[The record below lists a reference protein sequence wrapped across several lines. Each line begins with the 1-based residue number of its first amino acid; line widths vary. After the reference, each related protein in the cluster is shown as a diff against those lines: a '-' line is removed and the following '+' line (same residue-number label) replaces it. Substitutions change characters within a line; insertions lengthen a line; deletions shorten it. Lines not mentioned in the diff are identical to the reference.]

1 MRISWLS
8 PTQLQAA
15 RRQFVKCLTSGVDG
29 SPDWETCFAPDFVVP
44 SVPAEID
51 GAHWPLIAEHIARA
65 ERITAVLQTEGLAAA
80 RERFA
85 HSGVAIEAATLAAA
99 ARFADEL
106 VLADVV
112 RALRCPIDP
121 YVFYANLLEL
131 LVALQPLQAGAAPG
145 DSLLEY
151 ETFVANYQNCLQTFD
166 FGGERIAVAFDG
178 LADLYV
184 SRGVYDRAEA
194 IFLRRH
200 DEESGDVSVALSA
213 SRAYL
218 AAGLFSAAV
227 AWLER
232 GSARARHLG
241 RHDMASKL
249 DAKRDVIDRRLS

>member
-15 RRQFVKCLTSGVDG
+15 RRQFVTCGPATREGAI
-29 SPDWETCFAPDFVVP
+29 DWEGCFTPGFLAP
-44 SVPAEID
+44 PAPVEID
-51 GAHWPLIAEHIARA
+51 AAHWPLVAEHVARA
-65 ERITAVLQTEGLAAA
+65 ERITAVLQADGLAAA

-106 VLADVV
+106 VLADVI

-131 LVALQPLQAGAAPG
+131 LVALQPMQVGEDPGVSLQEYEAFVSNYQRCLQA
-145 DSLLEY
+145 
-151 ETFVANYQNCLQTFD
+151 FD
-166 FGGERIAVAFDG
+166 FGVERVAVAFDG
-178 LADLYV
+178 LADLFV
-184 SRGVYDRAEA
+184 ARGVYDRAET

-200 DEESGDVSVALSA
+200 DEDSGDVSVALSA

-218 AAGLFSAAV
+218 AAGLFAAAV

-241 RHDMASKL
+241 RHDMADKL
-249 DAKRDVIDRRLS
+249 DAKRDVIERRMS

>member
-8 PTQLQAA
+8 PTQLHAA
-15 RRQFVKCLTSGVDG
+15 RRQFVKNVPLGADG
-29 SPDWETCFAPDFVVP
+29 ALDWERCFTPDFVVP
-44 SVPAEID
+44 TAPTEID
-51 GAHWPLIAEHIARA
+51 SVHWPLIAEHVARA
-65 ERITAVLQTEGLAAA
+65 ERITAVLQADGLAAA

-121 YVFYANLLEL
+121 YLFYANLLEL
-131 LVALQPLQAGAAPG
+131 LVALQPMQVGEAPG
-145 DSLLEY
+145 DSLQEY
-151 ETFVANYQNCLQTFD
+151 ETFVGKYQRCLQAFD

-178 LADLYV
+178 LADLLV
-184 SRGVYDRAEA
+184 ARGVYERAET

-218 AAGLFSAAV
+218 AAGLFAAAV

-249 DAKRDVIDRRLS
+249 DAKRDVIDRRMS

>member
-8 PTQLQAA
+8 PTQLQAV
-15 RRQFVKCLTSGVDG
+15 RRQFATCGPLAADGV
-29 SPDWETCFAPDFVVP
+29 PDWEACFTPNFLVPPAPT
-44 SVPAEID
+44 EID
-51 GAHWPLIAEHIARA
+51 VTHWPLMAEHVARA
-65 ERITAVLQTEGLAAA
+65 ERITAVLQTDGLAAA

-85 HSGVAIEAATLAAA
+85 HSGVAIEAATLVAA

-112 RALRCPIDP
+112 RALQCPIDP
-121 YVFYANLLEL
+121 YVFYGNLLER
-131 LVALQPLQAGAAPG
+131 LVVLQPMQVGEVPG
-145 DSLLEY
+145 DSLVEY
-151 ETFVANYQNCLQTFD
+151 ETFVSHYQRCLQAFD
-166 FGGERIAVAFDG
+166 FGGDRIAVAYDG
-178 LADLYV
+178 LADLCV
-184 SRGVYDRAEA
+184 ARGVYDRAET

-218 AAGLFSAAV
+218 AAGHFAAAV

-241 RHDMASKL
+241 RHDMADKL
-249 DAKRDVIDRRLS
+249 DAKREVIDRRLS

>member
-1 MRISWLS
+1 VRISWLS
-8 PTQLQAA
+8 PTELHAA
-15 RRQFVKCLTSGVDG
+15 RRQFVESAPLGGDG
-29 SPDWETCFAPDFVVP
+29 APDWELCFTPDFVVP
-44 SVPAEID
+44 TAPAELD
-51 GAHWPLIAEHIARA
+51 PVQWPLIAEHVARA
-65 ERITAVLQTEGLAAA
+65 ERITAVLQTDGLAAA

-121 YVFYANLLEL
+121 YLFYANLLEL
-131 LVALQPLQAGAAPG
+131 LVALQPMQVGEVPG
-145 DSLLEY
+145 DSLQEY
-151 ETFVANYQNCLQTFD
+151 ESFVTNYQRCLQAFD

-178 LADLYV
+178 LADLFV
-184 SRGVYDRAEA
+184 AYDRAEA

-218 AAGLFSAAV
+218 AAGLFAAAV

-232 GSARARHLG
+232 GSARARLLG

-249 DAKRDVIDRRLS
+249 DAKRDVIDRRMS

>member
-8 PTQLQAA
+8 PTQLKVA
-15 RRQFVKCLTSGVDG
+15 RRQFGLRRPTAADG
-29 SPDWETCFAPDFVVP
+29 DLDWEVYFTPDFTAPAAP
-44 SVPAEID
+44 SGID
-51 GAHWPLIAEHIARA
+51 VAQWPLIAEHVARA
-65 ERITAVLQTEGLAAA
+65 ERITAVLQADGLAAA

-85 HSGVAIEAATLAAA
+85 HSGVAIEVATVAAA

-131 LVALQPLQAGAAPG
+131 LVALQPMRVGEAPG
-145 DSLLEY
+145 DSLEEY
-151 ETFVANYQNCLQTFD
+151 QSFVWQYQRCLQAFD
-166 FGGERIAVAFDG
+166 FGAERIAVAYDG
-178 LADLYV
+178 LADLFV
-184 SRGVYDRAEA
+184 ARGVYDRAEA

-200 DEESGDVSVALSA
+200 DEEASDVSVALSA

-218 AAGLFSAAV
+218 AAGLFAAAV

-232 GSARARHLG
+232 GSARARQLG
-241 RHDMASKL
+241 RDDMANKL
-249 DAKRDVIDRRLS
+249 DAKRDVIERRMS

>member
-15 RRQFVKCLTSGVDG
+15 RRQFVTSAPKGTDG
-29 SPDWETCFAPDFVVP
+29 SPDWEACFTPDFVA
-44 SVPAEID
+44 PAAPPNINA
-51 GAHWPLIAEHIARA
+51 AHWPLIAEHVARA
-65 ERITAVLQTEGLAAA
+65 ERITAVLQAEGLAAA

-99 ARFADEL
+99 ARFADEV

-131 LVALQPLQAGAAPG
+131 LVALQPMQVGEAPGASLVEYQSFVSNYQDCLQA
-145 DSLLEY
+145 
-151 ETFVANYQNCLQTFD
+151 FD
-166 FGGERIAVAFDG
+166 FGAERIAVAFDG
-178 LADLYV
+178 LADLLV
-184 SRGVYDRAEA
+184 ARGVYDRAEA

-218 AAGLFSAAV
+218 AAGLFAAAV

-232 GSARARHLG
+232 GSARARQLG
-241 RHDMASKL
+241 RHDMATKL
-249 DAKRDVIDRRLS
+249 DAKRDVIERRMS